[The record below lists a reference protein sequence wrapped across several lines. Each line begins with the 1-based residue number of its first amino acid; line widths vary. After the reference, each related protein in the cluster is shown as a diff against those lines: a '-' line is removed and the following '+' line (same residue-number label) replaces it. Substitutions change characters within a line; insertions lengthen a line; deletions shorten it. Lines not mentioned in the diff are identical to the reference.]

1 MNRFRAIRRPPVTSA
16 VVTSGPTFDAPIGT
30 RDVLPPESARW
41 EALIARFTAHAER
54 AGYGLVQSPMFED
67 IGVFQRVGE
76 GTDVVTKEMYD
87 FFDKGDRHLA
97 LRPEGTASI
106 VRAFVQHRPVTPWK
120 VFYAA
125 PSFRYER
132 PQAGRLRQHHQLGV
146 EALGS
151 DDPDLDIEVVAM
163 GWDHLAS
170 LGLRRVR
177 LLINSMG
184 TRGDRA
190 SYVETVQTW
199 LADRRAALDP
209 ADAAKVDD
217 HPMRVLDSKREATR
231 AVVADAPRIT
241 DSLSA
246 EAADHFAHVLDGLDG
261 LGIPYERTPTLVR
274 GLDYYT
280 HTTFEIV
287 SDALD
292 AAQSTI
298 LGGGRY
304 DGLVAEMGGPD
315 TPGIGFGSG
324 IERVLLACDAE
335 GVFPLRNRAVDVFV
349 VDTTGGAE
357 ATRITTELRRA
368 GISADRAF
376 DGRSMRAQMKV
387 ADRSGAAL
395 AVIVGPDEQRD
406 GVASLRSLRGPRESE
421 AQTRIPRDQLVDTL
435 RITVG
440 DDDPS
445 HERG

>member
-1 MNRFRAIRRPPVTSA
+1 M
-16 VVTSGPTFDAPIGT
+16 GT
-30 RDVLPPESARW
+30 RDVLPPESSRW
-41 EALIARFTAHAER
+41 EALIARFAGGVER

-76 GTDVVTKEMYD
+76 GTDVVRKEMYD
-87 FFDKGDRHLA
+87 FHDKGDRHLA

-106 VRAFVQHRPVTPWK
+106 VRAYVQHRPVTPWK

-146 EALGS
+146 EVLGS
-151 DDPDLDIEVVAM
+151 RDPDLDVEVIAL

-170 LGLRRVR
+170 LGLTQVR

-184 TRGDRA
+184 TRADRA
-190 SYVETVQTW
+190 AYVATVQAW
-199 LADRRAALDP
+199 LAERRDVLDP

-231 AVVADAPRIT
+231 ALVADAPSIT
-241 DSLSA
+241 ESLSS
-246 EAADHFAHVLDGLDG
+246 EAADHFARVLDGLDA
-261 LGIPYERTPTLVR
+261 LEIPYERTPTLVR

-315 TPGIGFGSG
+315 TPGVGFGSG

-335 GVFPLRNRAVDVFV
+335 GVFPLDERVVDVFV

-387 ADRSGAAL
+387 ADRSGAAM
-395 AVIVGPDEQRD
+395 AVIVGPDELSEE
-406 GVASLRSLRGPRESE
+406 VASLRVLRGPRGNDE
-421 AQTRIPRDQLVDTL
+421 AQSRIPRHQLIHAL
-435 RITVG
+435 QITFG
-440 DDDPS
+440 DDATTN
-445 HERG
+445 EEA